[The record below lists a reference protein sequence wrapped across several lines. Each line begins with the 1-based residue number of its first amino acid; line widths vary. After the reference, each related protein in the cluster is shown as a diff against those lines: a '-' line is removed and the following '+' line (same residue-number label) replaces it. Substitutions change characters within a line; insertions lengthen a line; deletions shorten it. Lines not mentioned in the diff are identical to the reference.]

1 MPLFLIERN
10 FAEALDASLD
20 VEGINAVNEEE
31 GVEWIYSFLSA
42 DMRKTYCLY
51 EATSAEAIRAAAI
64 RAGLPADSIVEVRRG
79 FNCLYTGLA
88 DGEVPGAPYDLIS
101 LFNVIDRCPRPRS
114 LLDTLH
120 DALTPDGQLLLATP
134 LPYQPFYYRGA
145 SGRRPLEALPQ
156 NAPTWEE
163 GVVRLAEEFLELSG
177 FEVVSVSR
185 CPYLSGGDRH
195 SGLYVLDDA
204 VFLCSKRA

>member
-1 MPLFLIERN
+1 MYPMHLLCTQQLETLLGGRRPKR
-10 FAEALDASLD
+10 ALDVGAGSGD
-20 VEGINAVNEEE
+20 VTVQLRELCTELTTTERSRGMA
-31 GVEWIYSFLSA
+31 
-42 DMRKTYCLY
+42 
-51 EATSAEAIRAAAI
+51 RAL
-64 RAGLPADSIVEVRRG
+64 RRRG

-120 DALTPDGQLLLATP
+120 DALTADGQLLLATP